1 MIRRI
6 LAGEALELPKNGVEA
21 QKIRALWMAYSSRYD
36 FCRFYT
42 SENTV
47 ICIQDGDAVLCVT
60 GEENCDFDE
69 LAEFFIFC
77 GVRKIFCSEDAG
89 NRLGKL
95 IGCKLQLVNLM
106 RFAGEPVSVEIEASP
121 PLQEVFGV
129 IQQAFLLPDAAYE
142 PWYLDMSHKIRHGVS
157 KAYRLGGSVAIVQ
170 YHQNGEVLLSQVAT
184 LPAERG
190 KGNAAKL
197 IKAVCAEYVGSDVR
211 IICSD
216 ELIPFYRKIGFV
228 EESKKCNLF
237 PEM

>member
-42 SENTV
+42 SENAV
-47 ICIQDGDAVLCVT
+47 ICVQDGDAVLCVT
-60 GEENCDFDE
+60 GESCDFDE
-69 LAEFFIFC
+69 LAEFFTFC
-77 GVRKIFCSEDAG
+77 GVGEIFCSEDTG
-89 NRLGKL
+89 KRLGKL
-95 IGCKLQLVNLM
+95 IGYKAQPVNVM
-106 RFAGEPVSVEIEASP
+106 RFAGEPVSAEMEASP

-157 KAYRLGGSVAIVQ
+157 KAYRLDGSVAIVQ
-170 YHQNGEVLLSQVAT
+170 YHQNGEALLSQVAT

-197 IKAVCAEYVGSDVR
+197 IKAVCAEYVGSAVK
-211 IICSD
+211 IICTD